1 MSRTLTKGIVAPSC
15 PVAAPQPQWRS
26 SLAEPP
32 SGVRVLEEAAFPA
45 VVAPAGAG
53 REGAFPA
60 VVAPAGAGWEGAF
73 PAVGGVAAKALPLP
87 SLPGRALTG

>member
-1 MSRTLTKGIVAPSC
+1 MSRTLTKGIVATSC

-45 VVAPAGAG
+45 VVAPAGQ
-53 REGAFPA
+53 
-60 VVAPAGAGWEGAF
+60 
-73 PAVGGVAAKALPLP
+73 GGKAP
-87 SLPGRALTG
+87 SLPSSPRRGQGGKAPSLPSVV